1 MASAISNTSP
11 LLYLYRIQALH
22 MLPHLFDSVIT
33 PPAVVN
39 ELDEGRRKG
48 FDVPNPLDYPWLEIR
63 QPAALPSEWLALDLG
78 AGELAAMTLALEMP
92 GHIVLRD
99 DMLARR
105 TAHAAGL
112 TVWGTLCILLEMK
125 ARGLLTRIEPSVD
138 QLSDAGL
145 WMTAD
150 IRQRILALAGE
161 HPSPADS
168 R

>member
-22 MLPHLFDSVIT
+22 MLPHPFDSVMT
-33 PPAVVN
+33 PPAVVD

-92 GHIVLRD
+92 GHIVLLD

-112 TVWGTLCILLEMK
+112 TVLGDLAYSPGDES
-125 ARGLLTRIEPSVD
+125 ARTPDPDRTIGRSVERRRFMD
-138 QLSDAGL
+138 
-145 WMTAD
+145 
-150 IRQRILALAGE
+150 
-161 HPSPADS
+161 DS
-168 R
+168 RYPSAYSGSCW

>member
-1 MASAISNTSP
+1 
-11 LLYLYRIQALH
+11 
-22 MLPHLFDSVIT
+22 
-33 PPAVVN
+33 
-39 ELDEGRRKG
+39 
-48 FDVPNPLDYPWLEIR
+48 
-63 QPAALPSEWLALDLG
+63 
-78 AGELAAMTLALEMP
+78 MTLALEMP
-92 GHIVLRD
+92 GYIVLLD

-112 TVWGTLCILLEMK
+112 TVWGTLRILLEMK

-161 HPSPADS
+161 HPSPADN
-168 R
+168 